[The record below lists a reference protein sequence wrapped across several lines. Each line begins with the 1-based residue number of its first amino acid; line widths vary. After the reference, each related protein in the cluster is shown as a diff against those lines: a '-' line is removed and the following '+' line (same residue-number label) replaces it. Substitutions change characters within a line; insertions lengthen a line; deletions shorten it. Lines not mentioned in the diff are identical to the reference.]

1 MWRWEC
7 QAQEL
12 ESLDEKHVLVDLFP
26 VSMKLRTDT
35 FEANSSTFWSQEEAF
50 SKGVPKG
57 RSAKPFTRTVPAEID
72 PDLSFTKG
80 Q

>member
-1 MWRWEC
+1 MWPLEC

-50 SKGVPKG
+50 
-57 RSAKPFTRTVPAEID
+57 
-72 PDLSFTKG
+72 
-80 Q
+80 